1 MMRGTAVLSPAL
13 SYGVWSLS
21 PLADKFHMVESKF
34 FGRGLLLL
42 GPSINSWKR
51 AWLTLSMENSQTS
64 FYYALEFAAVL
75 LAVAACLLL
84 FRERPE
90 ISAFG
95 LAMVFFA
102 FTSGAA
108 QGMIR
113 YVLSAPALFWILA
126 RWGKQPAFDKVW
138 TLISVLLLGVEA
150 MLFSF
155 NFWVA

>member
-1 MMRGTAVLSPAL
+1 MDVWGQAL
-13 SYGVWSLS
+13 QT
-21 PLADKFHMVESKF
+21 LAQD
-34 FGRGLLLL
+34 
-42 GPSINSWKR
+42 
-51 AWLTLSMENSQTS
+51 NSQAKV
-64 FYYALEFAAVL
+64 YYALEFAAIF

-95 LAMVFFA
+95 LAMVFFSL
-102 FTSGAA
+102 TSGVP

-113 YVLSAPALFWILA
+113 YVLAAPAMFWMLA
-126 RWGKQPAFDKVW
+126 RWGKSPVFDRIWILV
-138 TLISVLLLGVEA
+138 SVLLLGMEA